1 MERRYLVAALAIIA
15 TFAVFSHGFHAL
27 QRMSFDHSEN
37 HRTMA
42 AARCWANSAA
52 HTVARVRSHFQH
64 GYPGYPPEQAQLVAE
79 MDMPGM
85 ESTIAEQMAR
95 QDNAVAR
102 CARERALQE
111 AERARRETIRWQ
123 KDYAR
128 AYARPAAAPAAFA
141 IALPADLDQRVQ
153 AQIAATQVKMQ
164 IAQERLES
172 FQAPSVPE
180 IPAIDVDTQITTPA
194 VPSVKCKVKVSKQAM
209 RDAMRGLQYQYQ
221 YGFTS
226 R

>member
-27 QRMSFDHSEN
+27 QRMSVEPSEN
-37 HRTMA
+37 YRTMA
-42 AARCWANSAA
+42 AARCWASSAA
-52 HTVARVRSHFQH
+52 HKVATVRSHFQH
-64 GYPGYPPEQAQLVAE
+64 GYPPEQAQLVAE
-79 MDMPGM
+79 MNMPGM

-95 QDNAVAR
+95 QDTAITR

-111 AERARRETIRWQ
+111 AERARHEAIRLQ
-123 KDYAR
+123 KDYMR
-128 AYARPAAAPAAFA
+128 AYARPAAAPTAFA
-141 IALPADLDQRVQ
+141 IAMPADLDQRVQ
-153 AQIAATQVKMQ
+153 AQIAASQVKMQ
-164 IAQERLES
+164 IAQEKLEN
-172 FQAPSVPE
+172 FQIPSIPA
-180 IPAIDVDTQITTPA
+180 IPAIDVDTQVTTPV
-194 VPSVKCKVKVSKQAM
+194 VPSVKCKVKISKQAM

>member
-95 QDNAVAR
+95 QDTAIAR
-102 CARERALQE
+102 CARQRAMQE
-111 AERARRETIRWQ
+111 AERARRDAMRIER
-123 KDYAR
+123 DSMR
-128 AYARPAAAPAAFA
+128 AYVHPAAAPVAFA
-141 IALPADLDQRVQ
+141 MALPAELDQRVQ
-153 AQIAATQVKMQ
+153 AQIAAHQVKLQ
-164 IAQERLES
+164 IAQEKLES
-172 FQAPSVPE
+172 MEIPS
-180 IPAIDVDTQITTPA
+180 IPAIDVDTHIATPV

-209 RDAMRGLQYQYQ
+209 RDAMRDLQYQYQ